1 MILSLLIFLA
11 VCQDGDV
18 RLSGGRNPSEG
29 QVEIC
34 FNNQWG
40 RICPNSWD
48 VADAAVVCTQLG
60 LPSDSKLANSMLRCI
75 QLMRRVDIWF
85 CFEGAVATTFGQGI
99 GPIYLDEVT
108 CIGNETRLA
117 ECEHQ
122 GVSSHDCYHS
132 SDAGVICPGEYYIP
146 SPHLPPPP
154 PIHKQAGSIAS
165 SHDTVI

>member
-1 MILSLLIFLA
+1 MILSLLIRIFLA
-11 VCQDGDV
+11 ICQDSDV

-75 QLMRRVDIWF
+75 QLMREW
-85 CFEGAVATTFGQGI
+85 TFDSVSKELLLQHLGKV
-99 GPIYLDEVT
+99 LD
-108 CIGNETRLA
+108 
-117 ECEHQ
+117 
-122 GVSSHDCYHS
+122 
-132 SDAGVICPGEYYIP
+132 PYI
-146 SPHLPPPP
+146 
-154 PIHKQAGSIAS
+154 
-165 SHDTVI
+165 